1 MRYFCLNEIINKY
14 ISIRKMILFYGL
26 TNFVIDFIY
35 VVNTTLPYLTELL
48 DDDYNKCSLRSPN
61 ENCFI

>member
-1 MRYFCLNEIINKY
+1 
-14 ISIRKMILFYGL
+14 MILFYGL

-48 DDDYNKCSLRSPN
+48 DDDDKCSLRSPN

>member
-1 MRYFCLNEIINKY
+1 
-14 ISIRKMILFYGL
+14 MILFYGL

-48 DDDYNKCSLRSPN
+48 DDDNKNYNSLR
-61 ENCFI
+61 EQMFI

>member
-1 MRYFCLNEIINKY
+1 
-14 ISIRKMILFYGL
+14 MILFYGL